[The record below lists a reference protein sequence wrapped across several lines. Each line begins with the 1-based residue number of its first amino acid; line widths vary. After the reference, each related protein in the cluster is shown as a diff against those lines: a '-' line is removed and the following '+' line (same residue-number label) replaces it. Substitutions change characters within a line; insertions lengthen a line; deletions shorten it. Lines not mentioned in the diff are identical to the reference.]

1 MSVMGQLTVR
11 IDDDLKDR
19 LSTLARNEGRSTSDV
34 VRALVKEYVQDRD
47 RSAFLETLWER
58 MRENA
63 EQEGMSAD
71 DVDRMIA
78 TVREQS
84 R

>member
-1 MSVMGQLTVR
+1 MGLCMVQLTVR
-11 IDDDLKDR
+11 IDDELENRLKN
-19 LSTLARNEGRSTSDV
+19 LARHEDKTTSDV

-47 RSAFLETLWER
+47 RSTFLENLWER

-63 EQEGMSAD
+63 E
-71 DVDRMIA
+71 DVDRMINR
-78 TVREQS
+78 VRSQT